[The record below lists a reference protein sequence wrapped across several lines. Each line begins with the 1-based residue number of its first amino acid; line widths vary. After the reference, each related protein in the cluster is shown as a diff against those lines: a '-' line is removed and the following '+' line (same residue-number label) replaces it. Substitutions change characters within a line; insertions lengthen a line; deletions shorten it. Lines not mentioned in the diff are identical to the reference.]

1 MTPAATTATPAMRWE
16 RTEMRRFELLMATVD
31 TRDEITRVAEARQG
45 HGRPRVAA
53 LRLL

>member
-1 MTPAATTATPAMRWE
+1 MGTHGKAE
-16 RTEMRRFELLMATVD
+16 VQIVGVVMRRFELLMAATVD
-31 TRDEITRVAEARQG
+31 TRDEITRVSEARQG

>member
-1 MTPAATTATPAMRWE
+1 MTPAATTATPAMKWE

-31 TRDEITRVAEARQG
+31 TRDELRGFQKP
-45 HGRPRVAA
+45 GRPRVAA